1 MESCALGRP
10 VITTDIP
17 GCKELVED
25 GVNGYICKKK
35 DAESLYQA
43 MERYISLSPDE
54 RLLMGVEGRRIAEK
68 RFDIKDVIHIYENI
82 VRSLSI

>member
-1 MESCALGRP
+1 
-10 VITTDIP
+10 
-17 GCKELVED
+17 
-25 GVNGYICKKK
+25 
-35 DAESLYQA
+35 

-54 RLLMGVEGRRIAEK
+54 RLLMGVEGRRIEEK